1 MEIIS
6 TNFEKALEIPY
17 KFSYNGGETLMENY
31 YKKAKGK
38 LKGVFRVMAVIIPK
52 KEPTTSVLST
62 RQYPKSFSVQFLGC
76 GKSLMSLAKY
86 DSDDGDVFNGEEPT
100 DKED

>member
-6 TNFEKALEIPY
+6 TKFKKVLELTYKICYNEGEKW
-17 KFSYNGGETLMENY
+17 MENY
-31 YKKAKGK
+31 YKKAKEK
-38 LKGVFRVMAVIIPK
+38 LKGVFRVMAAIIPK
-52 KEPTTSVLST
+52 KEPATSVLST

-86 DSDDGDVFNGEEPT
+86 DFDDGDVFDGEEST